1 MGVDAILTSDR
12 AAFRERVQQRVQ
24 ELTEAENLGVS
35 VDQVDID
42 ASAPLYLRGK
52 FNEVVGAAQT
62 RQTRILQAQAYATTN
77 VLHAMGEAANVVNLA
92 ETARTNMVAMVAAQA
107 DTFLKQRAQYESN
120 PELFKRIKQ
129 MSVLEHVYTN
139 VDDKIV
145 VPPNSHELR
154 FELNR
159 EPQAPVNNIPTKP

>member
-1 MGVDAILTSDR
+1 
-12 AAFRERVQQRVQ
+12 
-24 ELTEAENLGVS
+24 
-35 VDQVDID
+35 
-42 ASAPLYLRGK
+42 
-52 FNEVVGAAQT
+52 
-62 RQTRILQAQAYATTN
+62 
-77 VLHAMGEAANVVNLA
+77 
-92 ETARTNMVAMVAAQA
+92 MVAMVAAQA